1 MLIVLEG
8 FDGTG
13 KTTAAKAIIRQFPGY
28 TYYKPAPS
36 SGPTEKSGEEMVL
49 ATMELFERVKNGEN
63 IVADRLHMVSEV
75 IYGPVC
81 RERSKIDIEQ
91 FCFMWQKLMKLDVVI
106 IYCCPPFDVVY
117 NFLITDQEQQMS
129 GVLANAECLYS
140 KYKDFFSS
148 FRLWFPVWDHD
159 YTRDPQ
165 YTELFNFLSFY
176 LGVKSE

>member
-13 KTTAAKAIIRQFPGY
+13 KTTAAKAIIERFPGY
-28 TYYKPAPS
+28 TYYKPVPS

-49 ATMELFERVKNGEN
+49 ATMELFERVKNGEY

-81 RERSKIDIEQ
+81 RKQSKIDIKQ
-91 FCFMWQKLMKLDVVI
+91 FSLMRQELMKLDVVI
-106 IYCCPPFDVVY
+106 IYCRPPFDVVH

-129 GVLANAECLYS
+129 GVLANAERLYS
-140 KYKDFFSS
+140 RYKIFF
-148 FRLWFPVWDHD
+148 FLFKFPVWVYD

-165 YTELFNFLSFY
+165 YIELFDFLSFPRMC
-176 LGVKSE
+176 